1 MYIYIYGSI
10 PYSTH
15 LYIHI
20 FYDFVQSGIRTKYFC
35 SSMFFWLSCPW
46 SSARFHAS
54 STLLVGFCFIFGSEQ
69 VGQCPQRRLKAT
81 TTNLGG
87 WWWLSRLKATKLYP
101 DVETYINNVLFERG
115 TEISQIY
122 TSAWCKP
129 IDIFQSRTR
138 THQPRSN
145 IISTSKVF
153 KSIPHGLVFRM

>member
-1 MYIYIYGSI
+1 M
-10 PYSTH
+10 H

-20 FYDFVQSGIRTKYFC
+20 FYDFVQSGIRTKYYCGIFLVLLC
-35 SSMFFWLSCPW
+35 SSGWVAHEAQQDFISCQQHVVGRFLLHIRLGVSWPMP
-46 SSARFHAS
+46 SATAEGDDDDFI
-54 STLLVGFCFIFGSEQ
+54 LVDDE
-69 VGQCPQRRLKAT
+69 
-81 TTNLGG
+81 
-87 WWWLSRLKATKLYP
+87 WWPRLKATKLYP